1 MASAVAII
9 RDLIVER
16 VGIFHSAGQMNE
28 TIQWPSGEFTLPAA
42 VALNRAQPEAV
53 VRRKLSA
60 ALAVKTIVQTR
71 KGDGKIPGTFQV
83 VKAAGG
89 N

>member
-1 MASAVAII
+1 
-9 RDLIVER
+9 
-16 VGIFHSAGQMNE
+16 MND

-42 VALNRAQPEAV
+42 VKLNPALTEAA
-53 VRRKLSA
+53 VRKQLA
-60 ALAVKTIVQTR
+60 VALAAKTIVQTR

-83 VKAAGG
+83 AKPAG